1 MFSHG
6 TGVVLRGRIII
17 ATGAPVLQVMV
28 FSHSVKSDSLRP
40 HGLQHSR
47 PLCPPLAG

>member
-6 TGVVLRGRIII
+6 TGVVLRGRVII

-28 FSHSVKSDSLRP
+28 FSHSVKSDSLRL

-47 PLCPPLAG
+47 PLCPPLPG